1 MNLSIMTWN
10 TQLYEYG
17 NMIAEKKSVKP
28 IDYIK
33 CNEIIRTVKAHVEKR
48 ENAIAVLQEIPLRS
62 NITHSEHIIFTLLCA
77 AFPEKDYT
85 ILYNVNEMVRNQIK
99 TTVVISKNSLIMK
112 DKEGINSNTENYC
125 NCFVSFL
132 IKDYKI
138 LAVHQS
144 LKNGG
149 FIYDRIDS
157 EYRPDIILGD
167 FNIGNYTKKNE
178 SEEFQKNR
186 EKYKKFLESGYVD
199 ICNGQ
204 KTRKQVFDN
213 RFVYETPIDHI
224 LVRADNPDI
233 IYDYKNVNIDNYNNN
248 SDHYPIYCEIEIDA
262 KNTKR

>member
-77 AFPEKDYT
+77 AFQKKKDYK

-99 TTVVISKNSLIMK
+99 TTVVISKNSLNMK
-112 DKEGINSNTENYC
+112 DKEGRNSNTENYC
-125 NCFVSFL
+125 NWFVSFS
-132 IKDYKI
+132 IIYYKI
-138 LAVHQS
+138 LSGHQS
-144 LKNGG
+144 FKKGG
-149 FIYDRIDS
+149 FIYYRIDS
-157 EYRPDIILGD
+157 EYRPDNILGD
-167 FNIGNYTKKNE
+167 FNIDDYTKKNE

-199 ICNGQ
+199 IYNGQ
-204 KTRKQVFDN
+204 KNQKASFW
-213 RFVYETPIDHI
+213 
-224 LVRADNPDI
+224 
-233 IYDYKNVNIDNYNNN
+233 
-248 SDHYPIYCEIEIDA
+248 
-262 KNTKR
+262 